1 MDILPLEHRHLAAVE
16 ALADVC
22 FGAGRKGRTA
32 ALLRRGAPAIAPTC
46 LVAVEAGRLVGSV
59 QCHLLEWRS
68 GADRRDL
75 LILGPLT
82 VEPDRRGE
90 GIGIAL
96 MDRSLAAA
104 DSLGLDVMLIG
115 DQPYYGRWGFSA
127 RDTGQWQLPGPV
139 DRARLLLRAPA
150 GGGWD
155 APAVLSAARTACAA

>member
-1 MDILPLEHRHLAAVE
+1 MDILPLEHRHRAAVE
-16 ALADVC
+16 ALADLC
-22 FGAGRKGRTA
+22 FGPGRKSRTA
-32 ALLRRGAPAIAPTC
+32 ALLRRGAPAVAPTC
-46 LVAVEAGRLVGSV
+46 LVAGDAGRLVGSV

-68 GADRRDL
+68 AGDRRDL

-90 GIGIAL
+90 GIGTAL

-104 DSLGLDVMLIG
+104 DALGLDVMLIG

-139 DRARLLLRAPA
+139 DRARLLLRTPA
-150 GGGWD
+150 GQGWD
-155 APAVLSAARTACAA
+155 APAVLAAPRTACAA